1 MAMGLRV
8 REGAFFI
15 LQGKREFL
23 SLRPLRT
30 EFTKD
35 TANLCYG
42 RLMHSGESDDDDD
55 AEEEEEEEE
64 EEEDHDHD
72 GVDASHGGGVRWCQ

>member
-1 MAMGLRV
+1 MGLRV
-8 REGAFFI
+8 REGPSSS
-15 LQGKREFL
+15 QGKREFL

-35 TANLCYG
+35 TASLCYG

-55 AEEEEEEEE
+55 DDAEEEEEEE

-72 GVDASHGGGVRWCQ
+72 DVDASHGGGLRWCQ